1 VKPVTE
7 RSAYPIRV
15 GDQVFDSAGGNL
27 GRVVAVE
34 PDHIVV
40 EQGRFFPTDYAIP
53 VSAIDSSE
61 AGRVSLNVAKDDAL
75 DRGWATTTGQ
85 IARTADSRSGMT
97 MRADALRMPV
107 YEEALTV
114 TKIARELAGTRIDK
128 IVATE
133 EQRLDAPLVEER
145 LKVVRRAVYPVSGAA
160 SGEVF
165 EEVLIDVPLEFAP
178 ADLTKPGRVSEEIA
192 IWKEV
197 VQRTER
203 VSGTVLREQVRVI
216 DPAEEAQ
223 FGEQE
228 GAL

>member
-1 VKPVTE
+1 MTE

-15 GDQVFDSAGGNL
+15 GDQVFDSAGDNL

-61 AGRVSLNVAKDDAL
+61 AGRVSLNVAKDDVL
-75 DRGWATTTGQ
+75 DRDWATTTGQ
-85 IARTADSRSGMT
+85 IARTVDSRSGMT
-97 MRADALRMPV
+97 MTADALRMPV

-128 IVATE
+128 IVATK
-133 EQRLDAPLVEER
+133 EQRLDAPLIEER

-160 SGEVF
+160 SAEVF

-178 ADLTKPGRVSEEIA
+178 ADLAKPGRVSEEIA

-216 DPAEEAQ
+216 DPTEEPLLDAQ
-223 FGEQE
+223 GRP
-228 GAL
+228 G